1 MIYLVEDDASIGE
14 VEAYALKSA
23 GYETLLCPDGAAFR
37 AAMARQMPQLV
48 VMDWMLPGESG
59 LELLQWL
66 RHDLRTVALPVLL
79 VTAKGS
85 EMDIV
90 KGLDA
95 GADDYLTK
103 PFGVLEFISRVKA
116 LLRRAAALRTGPD
129 TLVYGPIRL
138 CPANHTLTV
147 EDQPVELTYKEYAL
161 LELLM
166 QTPGQVVSR
175 ETILARVWGMDTSL
189 ETRTLDMHIRTLRQ
203 KLGAAG
209 SMIQTVR
216 KIGYKL
222 AEESHEQQP

>member
-37 AAMARQMPQLV
+37 AAMAKQLPQLV

-59 LELLQWL
+59 LELLQWI

-90 KGLDA
+90 TGLDA

-129 TLVYGPIRL
+129 TLAFGPIRL

-203 KLGAAG
+203 KLGNAG
-209 SMIQTVR
+209 GLIQTVR

-222 AEESHEQQP
+222 AEESHEP

>member
-1 MIYLVEDDASIGE
+1 MIYLVEDDPSIGE

-23 GYETLLCPDGAAFR
+23 GFETLLCPDGAAFR
-37 AAMARQMPQLV
+37 AAVARKLPQLV
-48 VMDWMLPGESG
+48 VLDWMLPGESG
-59 LELLQWL
+59 LDLLSWL
-66 RHDLRTVALPVLL
+66 RHDPRTVALPVLL

-95 GADDYLTK
+95 GADDYLPK

-116 LLRRAAALRTGPD
+116 LLRRAASVQAQPD
-129 TLVYGPIRL
+129 SLAFGPIRL
-138 CPANHTLTV
+138 SAANHTITV
-147 EDQPVELTYKEYAL
+147 EGEPVELTYKEFAL
-161 LELLM
+161 LELLL

-203 KLGAAG
+203 KLGEAG
-209 SMIQTVR
+209 AMIQTVR

-222 AEESHEQQP
+222 AEEKE

>member
-37 AAMARQMPQLV
+37 AAMAKQLPQLV

-59 LELLQWL
+59 LELLQWI

-129 TLVYGPIRL
+129 TLAFGPIRL

-166 QTPGQVVSR
+166 PTPGQVVSR

-203 KLGAAG
+203 KLGNAG
-209 SMIQTVR
+209 GLIQTVR

-222 AEESHEQQP
+222 AEESHEP

>member
-23 GYETLLCPDGAAFR
+23 GYETQLCPDGAAFR
-37 AAMARQMPQLV
+37 EAMAHQLPQLV

-59 LELLQWL
+59 LDLLHWL
-66 RHDLRTVALPVLL
+66 RHDQRTVALPVLL

-85 EMDIV
+85 ELDIV

-129 TLVYGPIRL
+129 TLTFGPIQL

-147 EDQPVELTYKEYAL
+147 GDQPVELTYKEYAL

-203 KLGAAG
+203 KLGTAG
-209 SMIQTVR
+209 ALIQTVR

-222 AEESHEQQP
+222 AEEGHE

>member
-37 AAMARQMPQLV
+37 AAMAKQLPQLV

-59 LELLQWL
+59 LELLQWI

-129 TLVYGPIRL
+129 TLAFGPIRL

-203 KLGAAG
+203 KLGNAG
-209 SMIQTVR
+209 GMIQTVR

-222 AEESHEQQP
+222 AEETHEP

>member
-37 AAMARQMPQLV
+37 AAMAKQLPQLV

-59 LELLQWL
+59 LELLQWI

-129 TLVYGPIRL
+129 TLAFGPIRL

-175 ETILARVWGMDTSL
+175 ETILARVWGIDTSL

-203 KLGAAG
+203 KLGNAG
-209 SMIQTVR
+209 GLIQTVR

-222 AEESHEQQP
+222 AEESHEP

>member
-37 AAMARQMPQLV
+37 AAMAKQMPQLV

-59 LELLQWL
+59 LELLQWI

-129 TLVYGPIRL
+129 TLAFGPIRL

-203 KLGAAG
+203 KLGNAG
-209 SMIQTVR
+209 GLIQTVR

-222 AEESHEQQP
+222 AEEPHEP

>member
-37 AAMARQMPQLV
+37 AAMAKQLPQLV

-59 LELLQWL
+59 LELLQWI

-116 LLRRAAALRTGPD
+116 LLRRAAALRTGPN
-129 TLVYGPIRL
+129 TLAFGPIRL

-203 KLGAAG
+203 KLGNAG
-209 SMIQTVR
+209 GLIQTVR

-222 AEESHEQQP
+222 AEESHEP

>member
-37 AAMARQMPQLV
+37 AAMAKQLPQLV

-59 LELLQWL
+59 LELLQWI

-129 TLVYGPIRL
+129 TLAFGPIRL

-203 KLGAAG
+203 KLGNAG
-209 SMIQTVR
+209 GLIQTVR

-222 AEESHEQQP
+222 AEETHEP

>member
-37 AAMARQMPQLV
+37 AAMAKQLPQLV

-59 LELLQWL
+59 LELLQWI

-129 TLVYGPIRL
+129 TLAFGPIRL

-203 KLGAAG
+203 KLGNAG
-209 SMIQTVR
+209 GLIQTVR

-222 AEESHEQQP
+222 AEENHEP

>member
-37 AAMARQMPQLV
+37 AAMAKQLPQLV

-59 LELLQWL
+59 LELLQWI

-129 TLVYGPIRL
+129 TLAFGPIRL

-203 KLGAAG
+203 KLGNAG
-209 SMIQTVR
+209 GLIQTVR

-222 AEESHEQQP
+222 AEESHEP

>member
-37 AAMARQMPQLV
+37 AAMAKQMPQMV

-59 LELLQWL
+59 LELLQWI

-116 LLRRAAALRTGPD
+116 LLRRAAALRTSPD
-129 TLVYGPIRL
+129 TLAFGPIRL

-147 EDQPVELTYKEYAL
+147 EDQPVELTYKEFAL

-203 KLGAAG
+203 KLGNAG
-209 SMIQTVR
+209 GLIQTVR
-216 KIGYKL
+216 KVGYKL
-222 AEESHEQQP
+222 AEESHEP